1 MLSRFIQYAGG
12 PAILAMI
19 VLLAFAPA
27 AADTQLATSVA
38 ACSGGRGNSTHFAV
52 KSTLGQ
58 PTPIGPAAGT
68 NFEVGAGFWY
78 QDPVA
83 PSAIGDLTAK
93 LSVDDIVLQWAHA
106 ADNVAIDQYIVY
118 RGTNPG
124 FVPGS
129 GNVLGQTEETAYLDP
144 GAAGTVGTD
153 YFYVVRAADPAGNL
167 AMDSNR
173 VGEFDRGTMNHPK

>member
-1 MLSRFIQYAGG
+1 MV
-12 PAILAMI
+12 ILVALTS
-19 VLLAFAPA
+19 V

-38 ACSGGRGNSTHFAV
+38 ASSGGRGSSTHFAV
-52 KSTLGQ
+52 KSTVGQ
-58 PTPIGPAAGT
+58 PTPIGPAAST

-93 LSVDDIVLQWAHA
+93 LSVNDIVLQWAHA

-129 GNVLGQTEETAYLDP
+129 GNVLGQTKGSSYLDP

-153 YFYVVRAADPAGNL
+153 YFYVVRATDPAGNL
-167 AMDSNR
+167 AVDSNR
-173 VGEFDRGTMNHPK
+173 VGEFDRGVINHPK